1 MEELG
6 FVVILFDNFL
16 KMGKEKIT
24 TNIVDEKR
32 KEFERFIYIY
42 GKKYSKIRTNMQV
55 RCLGLSRSI
64 ESLLF
69 IELNELLMIR
79 DRTFRAIDLSFL
91 F

>member
-6 FVVILFDNFL
+6 FAVVLFDNFL

-42 GKKYSKIRTNMQV
+42 IYGKKYSKSRTKMQTKM
-55 RCLGLSRSI
+55 SW
-64 ESLLF
+64 F
-69 IELNELLMIR
+69 IKINRIV
-79 DRTFRAIDLSFL
+79 IVH
-91 F
+91 